1 MHGQGSNRSKTKI
14 EARKRGN
21 IWIGGFDIQISRFA
35 RFPADLEHEFGLAL
49 EEKMCGA
56 IGGTSRGSSGRGWRR
71 MTPWDTNRIKGK
83 D

>member
-35 RFPADLEHEFGLAL
+35 RFPADLEHEFGL
-49 EEKMCGA
+49 G
-56 IGGTSRGSSGRGWRR
+56 SRGENVWCHRR
-71 MTPWDTNRIKGK
+71 DLER
-83 D
+83 